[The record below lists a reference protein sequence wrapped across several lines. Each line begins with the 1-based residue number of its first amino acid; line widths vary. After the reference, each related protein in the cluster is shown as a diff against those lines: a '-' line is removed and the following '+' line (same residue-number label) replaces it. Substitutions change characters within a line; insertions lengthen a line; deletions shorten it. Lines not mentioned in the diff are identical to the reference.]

1 MVNPNAKLNIMQT
14 AASSSSSPS
23 SMPQE
28 SPLSPALQSYLR
40 DCVQERLKQEGHG
53 CETDWFR
60 IQLYLQLG
68 DEECAAALDQ
78 DLRAAA
84 LVGRSGLIAVFGQLA
99 PGLNCHDAL
108 TRQLMLLQGFDEE
121 LQVTSPCS
129 ADRPTHL
136 QFGEHRY
143 AVLTL
148 HEDADC
154 LHRVMPCPVLVFVP
168 TAEPA

>member
-1 MVNPNAKLNIMQT
+1 MR
-14 AASSSSSPS
+14 
-23 SMPQE
+23 
-28 SPLSPALQSYLR
+28 PALQSYLR
-40 DCVQERLKQEGHG
+40 NCVQERLKQEEQG

-68 DEECAAALDQ
+68 DEECATALDQ
-78 DLRAAA
+78 DLRTAA

-108 TRQLMLLQGFDEE
+108 TRQLMLLQGCDEE
-121 LQVTSPCS
+121 LQLTSPCS

-148 HEDADC
+148 HEEADC
-154 LHRVMPCPVLVFVP
+154 LHRVMPCPILVFVP
-168 TAEPA
+168 A